1 MYSTIDTIRQ
11 FLGQL
16 ELWIND
22 NIGSGDGTQHI
33 WAIWKDDPEMARHL
47 KSKWNEY
54 RTREAENIN
63 ATDDTMN
70 EVQRL
75 AFLDFLVSLDDDNT
89 RILIKYIAQNGR
101 SK

>member
-1 MYSTIDTIRQ
+1 MYSTIDTIRE

-22 NIGSGDGTQHI
+22 NIGSGDGTQHNR
-33 WAIWKDDPEMARHL
+33 AIWKDDPEMERHL
-47 KSKWNEY
+47 KSKWDEY
-54 RTREAENIN
+54 RAREAENIN